1 MLDFS
6 LTKHSLK
13 LYNKCIRHVFYL
25 QFLVN
30 TYHIFFLISVNEVI
44 YDDV

>member
-13 LYNKCIRHVFYL
+13 FYL